1 MVVAQPHE
9 RLAIAILYG
18 RDHFPVLAPR
28 LLEVAG
34 VGQAVEAYPVRSL
47 RELPD
52 RLDKVRVAALGE
64 K

>member
-1 MVVAQPHE
+1 MVMAQPHK
-9 RLAIAILYG
+9 RLAIASLDG
-18 RDHFPVLAPR
+18 GDHFPVLAPR

-47 RELPD
+47 SELPD
-52 RLDKVRVAALGE
+52 CLDKVRVAAFGE